1 MILSAAR
8 EKPAGGTE
16 RKSLFMD
23 RYQFDKQ
30 IRKEMEAS
38 CVPFAV
44 YQFLH
49 NRIIPVMLSAGF
61 CELFGFDD
69 HAEAYRVMENDTY
82 RDTHPDDIAR
92 VAEAGIRF
100 AREEADYDVVYR
112 THLPGKG
119 FYRIIHSRGK
129 HIWPEE
135 GVRLAYIWYTD
146 EGRYTDQGGSIE
158 QSLGSLF
165 SKLLHE
171 QSAIRGA
178 SYNYL
183 TGLPNM
189 GYFFELAESG
199 RKKILEAGGMPATL
213 FIDVNGMGRY
223 NRLYGFAEGD
233 DLLREIAKLLARHF
247 GADNCGHVGQDGF
260 LVFTDAEGLEA
271 RLKTVFEECSRL
283 HGGRSR
289 TLRAGIY
296 VEEREPLTDSGTACD
311 RAKLASQ
318 KIRGTML
325 ASYSY
330 FNEQMIAELADAQYV
345 AENLDRAMED
355 GWIRVYYQPV
365 VRASTGWV
373 CNEEALARWVDPER
387 GMLMPDAFIPVLE
400 KSRLI
405 YKLDLFVLKQVLAN
419 MRQKKAAGLHVVPVS
434 INLSRADFEAC
445 DMVEEIRR
453 RVDEAGIGRSMIKI
467 EITESMIGREPAYMK
482 RQIER
487 FHHLGF
493 HVWMDDFGSGYSS
506 LDVLQNFDFDL
517 IKFDLQFMRRF
528 AESEKTRTILVEL
541 MKMALSIGVDTLAE
555 GVETQEQVDFL
566 NRIGCDKAQGYLY
579 SKPISLEEILDCYE
593 HGRGIRQEDPAQAE
607 YYTTVGTTNLGDPAV
622 IRNGG
627 LEVKSGADAVP
638 MAVLEKD
645 GDQLRLLRC
654 NRAYAEYLRR
664 LGDDA
669 EIEYREREIYLK
681 SPVLARM
688 AEKAMKSESW
698 IPVRE
703 RNEDGNISRAYAR
716 RIAVNPVTGAAAI
729 VLVVLAMM

>member
-1 MILSAAR
+1 
-8 EKPAGGTE
+8 
-16 RKSLFMD
+16 MD
-23 RYQFDKQ
+23 KYQFDTQ
-30 IRKEMEAS
+30 IKKEMEAS

-49 NRIIPVMLSAGF
+49 NRIIPVVLSAGF
-61 CELFGFDD
+61 CDMFGFEDR
-69 HAEAYRVMENDTY
+69 AEAYRVMEYDTY
-82 RDTHPDDIAR
+82 RDTHPDDLAR

-112 THLPGKG
+112 THLPGKDY
-119 FYRIIHSRGK
+119 YRIIHSKGK
-129 HIWPEE
+129 HIWPKD

-146 EGRYTDQGGSIE
+146 EGRYTDKGGSIE

-189 GYFFELAESG
+189 GYFFELSETG
-199 RKKILEAGGMPATL
+199 RRKILEAGGRAATL
-213 FIDVNGMGRY
+213 FFDVNGMSRY
-223 NRLYGFAEGD
+223 NRLYGYAEGD
-233 DLLREIAKLLARHF
+233 NLLREIAKLLSRHF
-247 GADNCGHVGQDGF
+247 GCDNCGHVGQDGF
-260 LVFTDAEGLEA
+260 LAFTEAEGLEE
-271 RLKTVFEECSRL
+271 RLKTVFAECGRL
-283 HGGRSR
+283 NGGRSR

-296 VEEREPLTDSGTACD
+296 VEEREPLVDSGTASD
-311 RAKLASQ
+311 RAKLACHL
-318 KIRGTML
+318 IRGTML
-325 ASYSY
+325 ASFNY
-330 FNEQMIAELADAQYV
+330 FNEKMIAEIADAQYV
-345 AENLDRAMED
+345 AENLDRAMEE

-365 VRASTGWV
+365 VRASTGRV
-373 CNEEALARWVDPER
+373 CNEEALARWADPER
-387 GMLMPDAFIPVLE
+387 GMLMPDVFIPVLE
-400 KSRLI
+400 KSMLI
-405 YKLDLFVLKQVLAN
+405 YKLDLYVLEQVLAN

-434 INLSRADFEAC
+434 VNLSRADFEAC

-453 RVDEAGIGRSMIKI
+453 RVDAAGISRSMIKI

-517 IKFDLQFMRRF
+517 IKFDLHFMRRF
-528 AESEKTRTILVEL
+528 ADSEKTRTILAEL
-541 MKMALSIGVDTLAE
+541 MKMALSIGMDTLVE
-555 GVETQEQVDFL
+555 GVETQEQVAFL

-579 SKPISLEEILDCYE
+579 SKPIPLEEMLDCYE
-593 HGRGIRQEDPAQAE
+593 RGRGIRQEDPAQAE

-622 IRNGG
+622 IRNGA
-627 LEVKSGADAVP
+627 LELHNASEAVP

-645 GDQLRLLRC
+645 GDTLRLLRC
-654 NRAYAEYLRR
+654 NRSYGEYLRQIV
-664 LGDDA
+664 DDA
-669 EIEYREREIYLK
+669 EIENREGEIYLM

-688 AEKAMKSESW
+688 AEKAMKSENW

-703 RNEDGNISRAYAR
+703 RNEEGYTSRSYAR